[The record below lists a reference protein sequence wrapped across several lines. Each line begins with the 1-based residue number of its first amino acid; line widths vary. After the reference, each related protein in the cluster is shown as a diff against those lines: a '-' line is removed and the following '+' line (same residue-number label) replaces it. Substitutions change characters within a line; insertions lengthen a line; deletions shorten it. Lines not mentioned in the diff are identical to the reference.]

1 MAATAGGE
9 AAAGGG
15 DVDSALPTNVPEN
28 LTQEGKNKKRS
39 RVQQGSNTR
48 NQERACSFSGYT
60 AQEFQ
65 LMPVT
70 STLLFGWGNALG
82 SWVQRL

>member
-39 RVQQGSNTR
+39 RVQ
-48 NQERACSFSGYT
+48 
-60 AQEFQ
+60 
-65 LMPVT
+65 
-70 STLLFGWGNALG
+70 
-82 SWVQRL
+82 

>member
-28 LTQEGKNKKRS
+28 LTQENKNKKRS
-39 RVQQGSNTR
+39 RVQ
-48 NQERACSFSGYT
+48 
-60 AQEFQ
+60 
-65 LMPVT
+65 
-70 STLLFGWGNALG
+70 
-82 SWVQRL
+82 